1 MSWYSVGEEAAEA
14 MAASAS
20 QRKSRKNFFTTK
32 GESARIRFL
41 KRASES
47 FNYKRSFVKWAQG
60 QKLLTSPD
68 VSPNPFQ
75 EAGLSL
81 QAAFAWP
88 ILDKREIEIEDRDTG
103 EKKKIG
109 PRVLYFAD
117 GQRTR
122 KQLIAFEKEM
132 LAAENESRAEE
143 GKDPLTLDDFNLT
156 HYDLKVSKPQ
166 GAPWNFVAIRSKAE
180 LSKAEQELI
189 EKYSFD
195 LAEELKPLPLSELKG
210 LLRTPQVDTST
221 EEEETVEY
229 SYSSDEEDVIKFS

>member
-14 MAASAS
+14 MAASAA
-20 QRKSRKNFFTTK
+20 QRKSRKNFFTQK

-41 KRASES
+41 KRASDS

-60 QKLLTSPD
+60 QKLFTSPE
-68 VSPNPFQ
+68 VSPNPFV
-75 EAGLSL
+75 EAGLSI

-88 ILDKREIEIEDRDTG
+88 ILDKREIEIEDKQTG

-132 LAAENESRAEE
+132 LAGENESRLEE
-143 GKDPLTLDDFNLT
+143 GKDPLSLDDFNLT
-156 HYDLKVSKPQ
+156 HYDLKVSKPKD
-166 GAPWNFVAIRSKAE
+166 APWNFVAIRSKVE
-180 LSKAEQELI
+180 LSPAEQDLV
-189 EKYSFD
+189 EKYQIDFR
-195 LAEELKPLPLSELKG
+195 EELKPLPLSELRAILK
-210 LLRTPQVDTST
+210 TPQVDSVDD
-221 EEEETVEY
+221 EETVEY
-229 SYSSDEEDVIKFS
+229 SYSSEEDDVIKFS